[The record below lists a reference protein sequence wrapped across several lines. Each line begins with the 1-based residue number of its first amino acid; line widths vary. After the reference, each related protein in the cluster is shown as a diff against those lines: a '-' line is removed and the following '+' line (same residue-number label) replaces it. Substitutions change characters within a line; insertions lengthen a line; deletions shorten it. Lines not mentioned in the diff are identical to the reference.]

1 MSAFP
6 KARRRVFAVLL
17 AAAWLLSGCNAAM
30 RIAYENADTFLHWRA
45 LSYVPLSGKAAEE
58 LDERI
63 DRFLAWH
70 RAKALPQYARLAADA
85 ARRISAGLS
94 PADLVWGYD
103 SIIAQARESLR
114 AAAVQGAPLFDRLTP
129 QQITH
134 LERRVAEDNRRFQRE
149 NLRGSER
156 ERRRRRTERN
166 VERLEDWVGRL
177 SQAQL
182 ERVKQYSER
191 APLLD
196 EFRDR
201 DHKRIQAEF
210 LAMVRAKEAKK
221 RLPDLAANYDRGR
234 DPAYVAALEASRK
247 EYVAMALDID
257 RSLSEHQR
265 ARAAGELRRYAD
277 DFRTL
282 AGERR

>member
-1 MSAFP
+1 M
-6 KARRRVFAVLL
+6 KVFCTLFV
-17 AAAWLLSGCNAAM
+17 AALISGCSTV
-30 RIAYENADTFLHWRA
+30 RLVYDNADTYLRWRA
-45 LSYVPLSGKAAEE
+45 ALYLDLDSAMADE

-63 DRFLAWH
+63 AEFMAWH
-70 RAKALPQYARLAADA
+70 RAQALPKYAQLVDEA
-85 ARRISAGLS
+85 ARRFERKLQ

-103 SIIAQARESLR
+103 AIMTQARESLR
-114 AAAVQGAPLFDRLTP
+114 VAAVQGAPLLDRLSA
-129 QQITH
+129 QQIAH
-134 LERRVAEDNRRFQRE
+134 LDKRLGEDNRRFARE
-149 NLRGSER
+149 NLRGNER

-177 SQAQL
+177 SQAQRD
-182 ERVKQYSER
+182 RVAQYSER

-201 DHKRIQAEF
+201 DHKRIQAEL
-210 LAMVRAKEAKK
+210 LAMVRAKAAQK
-221 RLPDLAANYDRGR
+221 RLAELAANWDRGR

-257 RSLSEHQR
+257 RSLSRQQR
-265 ARAAGELRRYAD
+265 DRGLHELRRYAG

-282 AGERR
+282 SRERQ

>member
-1 MSAFP
+1 LRA
-6 KARRRVFAVLL
+6 ALVLWL
-17 AAAWLLSGCNAAM
+17 AGCSTV
-30 RIAYENADTFLHWRA
+30 RLVYDNADTYLHWRA
-45 LSYVPLSGKAAEE
+45 QTYLDLEGEMADE

-63 DRFLAWH
+63 AAFMAWH
-70 RAKALPQYARLAADA
+70 RAQALPKYAQLVDEATRRFEQRLQ
-85 ARRISAGLS
+85 

-103 SIIAQARESLR
+103 SIMAQARESLR
-114 AAAVQGAPLFDRLTP
+114 AAAVQGAPLLDRLTP
-129 QQITH
+129 QQIAH
-134 LERRVAEDNRRFQRE
+134 LERRLAEDNRRFQRE

-177 SQAQL
+177 SQAQRD
-182 ERVKQYSER
+182 RVKQYSER

-196 EFRDR
+196 ELRDR

-210 LAMVRAKEAKK
+210 LAIVRAHEARK
-221 RLPDLAANYDRGR
+221 RLPDLAANWDRGR
-234 DPAYVAALEASRK
+234 EPAYLAALEAARK
-247 EYVAMALDID
+247 EYFAMALDLD
-257 RSLSEHQR
+257 RSLSAPQR
-265 ARAAGELRRYAD
+265 ARAAAELRRYAD

>member
-1 MSAFP
+1 V
-6 KARRRVFAVLL
+6 RLV
-17 AAAWLLSGCNAAM
+17 
-30 RIAYENADTFLHWRA
+30 YDNADTYLRWRA
-45 LSYVPLSGKAAEE
+45 QLYLDLDGAMADE

-63 DRFLAWH
+63 AAFMAWH
-70 RAKALPQYARLAADA
+70 RAQALPKYAQITDEA
-85 ARRISAGLS
+85 ARRFERRLA

-103 SIIAQARESLR
+103 AIMAQARESVR
-114 AAAVQGAPLFDRLTP
+114 QAAVQGAPLLDQLTP
-129 QQITH
+129 QQIAN
-134 LERRVAEDNRRFQRE
+134 LERRLGEDNRRFQRE

-196 EFRDR
+196 ELRDR
-201 DHKRIQAEF
+201 DHKRLQAEL
-210 LAMVRAKEAKK
+210 LAILRAKQARK
-221 RLPDLAANYDRGR
+221 RLPELAANWERGR
-234 DPAYVAALEASRK
+234 EPAYVAALEASRK
-247 EYVAMALDID
+247 EYFAMALDID
-257 RSLSEHQR
+257 RSLSDKQR
-265 ARAAGELRRYAD
+265 ARAAAELRRYAD
-277 DFRTL
+277 DFRAL